1 MAQVWDPARYQRH
14 AGFVPELG
22 AAVLE
27 LLSAQHGE
35 RILDLGCGDGVLTA
49 RLVELGARVTG
60 VDASPEMVEAA
71 RARGLDARL
80 MDATA
85 LGFDPEFDAVFSNA
99 VLHWVRDQDSMLA
112 GVARALLPGGR
123 FVAELGGHG
132 CVAAI
137 VTALIAVLEA
147 RGIDG
152 RTLLPWTFPT
162 TDDYRERLERHGFV
176 VDYLALIPRPTP
188 LPTDMRGWLE
198 TFAAP
203 FTRRLPDGE
212 AARVLDDVVRLL
224 KPSLCDGAGRWTAD
238 YVRLRVRARRGD
250 SGFSEPAAGARS

>member
-22 AAVLE
+22 APLLE
-27 LLSAQHGE
+27 LLSAQSGE
-35 RILDLGCGDGVLTA
+35 RILDLGCGDGVLTE

-71 RARGLDARL
+71 RARGLDARV

-85 LGFDPEFDAVFSNA
+85 LAFAREFDAVFSNA
-99 VLHWVRDQDSMLA
+99 VLHWMRDQESALA
-112 GVARALLPGGR
+112 GVARALVPGGR
-123 FVAELGGHG
+123 FVAEFGGHG

-137 VTALIAVLEA
+137 VTALIAVLEK

-152 RTLLPWTFPT
+152 RSLSPWTFPT
-162 TDDYRERLERHGFV
+162 TEDYRERLDRHGFA

-198 TFAAP
+198 TFAVP
-203 FTRRLPDGE
+203 FVRSLPDEERGP
-212 AARVLDDVVRLL
+212 ALDDVVRLL
-224 KPSLCDGAGRWTAD
+224 KPSLCDSAGHWTAD
-238 YVRLRVRARRGD
+238 YVRLRVKARRTG
-250 SGFSEPAAGARS
+250 